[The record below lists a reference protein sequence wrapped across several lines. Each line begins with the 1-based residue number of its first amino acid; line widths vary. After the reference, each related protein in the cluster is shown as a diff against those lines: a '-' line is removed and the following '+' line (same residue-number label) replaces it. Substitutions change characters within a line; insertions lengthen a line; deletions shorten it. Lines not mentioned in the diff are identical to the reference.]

1 MAYFQNIN
9 KIKFEGA
16 SSTNPFA
23 FKFYNPEE
31 KVGDKTMEE
40 ILRYAVSYWHTF
52 TMDGSDPFGAGTMNR
67 AWDKYSGMD
76 LAKARVEASFEFY
89 NKLDVPFFCFH
100 DVDIAPEGSNLRE
113 SNQNLDAIV
122 GMIKD
127 YMKDS
132 KAKLLWNTANNFT
145 HPRFI
150 HGAATSSNADVFA
163 YSAAKVKKG
172 LEIGKEL
179 GAENYVFWGGREG
192 YETLL
197 NTNMKL
203 ELDNLAR
210 FYHMA
215 ADYAKE
221 IGFDGQFLIE
231 PKPKEPT
238 THQYDYDVAT
248 AHAFL
253 QNYGLQELFK
263 FNIEAN
269 HATLAGHTFEHELH
283 YARINNML
291 GSVDANQGDPLLGWD
306 TDEFPTDLWTTTLAM
321 YEILQNGG
329 LGRGGLN
336 FDAKV
341 RRGSFEPED
350 LFHAHI
356 AGMDAFAVGLRV
368 AQNLIDDKVLE
379 NILDERYST
388 YNDGI
393 GLDIVSGNTDFHKLE
408 QYAFGLTDIK
418 QTSGRLEQIKATIN
432 QYLLQAFAK
441 TASFK

>member
-1 MAYFQNIN
+1 MAYFPNIEN
-9 KIKFEGA
+9 IKFEGA
-16 SSTNPFA
+16 SSKNPYA
-23 FKFYNPEE
+23 FKFYNPEQQ
-31 KVGDKTMEE
+31 VGGKSMEE

-52 TMDGSDPFGAGTMNR
+52 TMDGSDPFGAGSMIRN
-67 AWDKYSGMD
+67 WDKYDGMD

-89 NKLDVPFFCFH
+89 NKISVPFFCFH
-100 DVDIAPEGSNLRE
+100 DIDIAPEGSNLRE
-113 SNQNLDAIV
+113 SNKNLDEIV
-122 GMIKD
+122 GMIKE

-145 HPRFI
+145 HPRFV
-150 HGAATSSNADVFA
+150 HGAASSSNADVFA

-203 ELDNLAR
+203 EMDNLGR

-215 ADYAKE
+215 VDYAKE
-221 IGFDGQFLIE
+221 IGFEGQFLIE

-253 QNYGLQELFK
+253 QSYGLADRFK

-306 TDEFPTDLWTTTLAM
+306 TDEFPTDLWSTTLAM

-341 RRGSFEPED
+341 RRGSFEQDD

-356 AGMDAFAVGLRV
+356 AGMDAFAVGLTV
-368 AQNLIDDKVLE
+368 AQQLIDDKVLE
-379 NILDERYST
+379 NIVSNRYQT
-388 YNDGI
+388 YTEGI
-393 GLDIVSGNTDFHKLE
+393 GLDIVNGKTDFHKLE
-408 QYAFGLTDIK
+408 EYALGLTDIK
-418 QTSGRLEQIKATIN
+418 QTSGRLEQIKSTIN

-441 TASFK
+441 